1 LTQIVSA
8 VFEKIRFGRP
18 AGAPFFVV
26 RIRPQG
32 VADGISTMMDKT
44 FDPSTIEAHWAAEWE
59 KAGAFKAGR
68 VSGEPFTIV
77 IPPPNVTGSLHMG
90 HALNNTLQDIL
101 CRYWRMKG
109 RDVLW
114 QPGTDHAGIATQ
126 MVVERQMLERQE
138 PNRHIIGREAFL
150 DKVWAW
156 KEESGGTIINQL
168 KRLGASCDWSRERFT
183 MGNRADGEKGQMQRA
198 VLQFFVTLHEKGLL
212 YKAKR
217 LVNWDPKLLTA
228 ISDLEVEQ
236 REVKGSF
243 AWHRGER
250 DKEGN
255 PKPFSI
261 EALGKVLAKEPGG
274 HLYYFDYPIEGESY
288 DPSNPDSFIQV
299 ATTRP
304 ETMLGDTAVAVHPEN
319 ERLKHLI
326 GRHVR
331 LPLVGRLI
339 PIVADD
345 YADPEKGTGAVKIT
359 PAHDFNDF
367 EVGKRHGLPVVNMM
381 NREAAVT
388 LFDEGFWESTNF
400 WDACKDN
407 NANMWEV
414 LYDTNEYGEDYSIEV
429 DDPELERVRSLDG
442 MPRFAARVQIVAM
455 MESEGYLAKIE
466 VHAHQVPHGDRSGV
480 PIEPW
485 LSDQWYVDVKPLAEQ
500 AMEWVREGKTKI
512 YPANRE
518 ADFFRWLENIQPW
531 NISRQLWWGHQI
543 PAWYGPTKNGTDFD
557 FKKPKFF
564 VADTESEAFKI
575 ASEYYACTIE
585 QLKLLPDSGNFNE
598 LFWLLMGDAHK
609 DTIPLYRD
617 PDVLDTWFSSALWPF
632 STMGWPDDTAELA
645 RYYPGSVLVTAADI
659 LFFWVARMMMASAAL
674 DHHGKPLEAPFA
686 DVYLH
691 GLVRDEKGRKM
702 SKSVGNVLDPLV
714 VIDTLGADALRFTIA
729 SFAAQGR
736 DPKLGVKTAESYR
749 NFCTKLWNASRFA
762 EMNECRAV
770 SGFDPKSV
778 KLPLNRWIMGE
789 ADKALAEIEAGIEGY
804 KFNEAALAAYRFTW
818 NIVCDWYLELA
829 KPVLQGEDSPQ
840 RNETRAAVA
849 SILDRTVAM
858 LHPFMPFITE
868 ELNAAYGVFSN
879 QARGQLCTGNWPV
892 PIGLADA
899 AAEAEIG
906 FVVDLISEI
915 RSARAEM
922 NVPVATLAP
931 LVFVGADAAGV
942 ARAKGAEDALKR
954 MARVSELQ
962 FMHEPPPQ
970 SVQIVVRG
978 QVACL
983 PLGGLIDFAA
993 EKKRLTSE
1001 REKLAKDMDGTKRKL
1016 DNPDFVARAPEE
1028 VIEENRERLAEA
1040 EARIARIDE
1049 ALKRLG

>member
-1 LTQIVSA
+1 
-8 VFEKIRFGRP
+8 
-18 AGAPFFVV
+18 
-26 RIRPQG
+26 
-32 VADGISTMMDKT
+32 MMDKT
-44 FDPSTIEAHWAAEWE
+44 FDPARIEARWSAAWE

-68 VSGEPFTIV
+68 VQAEPYTIV

-126 MVVERQMLERQE
+126 MVVERQMAERGE
-138 PNRHIIGREAFL
+138 PSRREIGRAAFL

-198 VLQFFVTLHEKGLL
+198 VLQFFVTLHERKGPDGKSLL

-236 REVKGSF
+236 REVKGHMWYF
-243 AWHRGER
+243 RYPLHGVEFNPEDER
-250 DKEGN
+250 TY
-255 PKPFSI
+255 I
-261 EALGKVLAKEPGG
+261 T
-274 HLYYFDYPIEGESY
+274 I
-288 DPSNPDSFIQV
+288 

-304 ETMLGDTAVAVHPEN
+304 ETMLGDGAVAVHPGN
-319 ERLKHLI
+319 ERLNWMI
-326 GRHVR
+326 GRQVM
-331 LPLVGRLI
+331 LPLVNRLI
-339 PIVADD
+339 PVIADE

-359 PAHDFNDF
+359 AAHDFNDYQ
-367 EVGKRHGLPVVNMM
+367 VAKRHDVPLINLMTPTAQMVDEPHMPAQYRGLDRYECRKRVV
-381 NREAAVT
+381 AD
-388 LFDEGFWESTNF
+388 L
-400 WDACKDN
+400 DA
-407 NANMWEV
+407 
-414 LYDTNEYGEDYSIEV
+414 LQ
-429 DDPELERVRSLDG
+429 L
-442 MPRFAARVQIVAM
+442 
-455 MESEGYLAKIE
+455 LAKIE
-466 VHAHQVPHGDRSGV
+466 PHTHMVPHGDRSGV
-480 PIEPW
+480 VIEP
-485 LSDQWYVDVKPLAEQ
+485 LLTDQWYVDVKPLAEQ
-500 AMEWVREGKTKI
+500 AMQWVRAGQTRI

-518 ADFFRWLENIQPW
+518 ADFFRWLENIEPW
-531 NISRQLWWGHQI
+531 CVSRQLWWGHQI
-543 PAWYGPTKNGTDFD
+543 PAWYGRKLQHREDGTLLA
-557 FKKPKFF
+557 PGIEVF
-564 VADTESEAFKI
+564 VAESEADAI
-575 ASEYYACTIE
+575 AQAAAYARKE
-585 QLKLLPDSGNFNE
+585 VRVVPLPPAFDRDKPAQFDIINATQHYE
-598 LFWLLMGDAHK
+598 IW
-609 DTIPLYRD
+609 RD

-632 STMGWPDDTAELA
+632 STMGWPDSTPELA
-645 RYYPGSVLVTAADI
+645 RYYPGSALVTGFDI
-659 LFFWVARMMMASAAL
+659 LFFWVARMMMASAATNQ
-674 DHHGKPLEAPFA
+674 APPFR

-702 SKSVGNVLDPLV
+702 SKSVGNVIDPLV
-714 VIDTLGADALRFTIA
+714 VIEALGADALRFTLA
-729 SFAAQGR
+729 SLAAQGR
-736 DPKLGVKTAESYR
+736 DPKLGVKTAEGYR

-770 SGFDPKSV
+770 AGFDPSAV
-778 KLPLNRWIMGE
+778 KLPLNRWIMAE
-789 ADKALAEIEAGIEGY
+789 ADKALAEIEAGIEAY

-829 KPVLQGEDSPQ
+829 KPVLQGEDGAPKD
-840 RNETRAAVA
+840 ETRAAVA
-849 SILDRTVAM
+849 FILGRMVAM

-868 ELNAAYGVFSN
+868 ELNAAYGEMAGE
-879 QARGQLCTGNWPV
+879 QRGQLCTGIWPA

-899 AAEAEIG
+899 SAEAEIG
-906 FVVDLISEI
+906 FTVDLISEI

-931 LVFVGADAAGV
+931 LVFVQADAAGV
-942 ARAKGAEDALKR
+942 TRAKAAEDALRR
-954 MARVSELQ
+954 MARVSEIQ
-962 FMHEPPPQ
+962 FMHEAPAQ

-978 QVACL
+978 QVACI
-983 PLGGLIDFAA
+983 PLAGIIDIAA
-993 EKKRLTSE
+993 EKKRLTGE
-1001 REKLAKDMDGTKRKL
+1001 REKLVKDMDGTKRKL

-1040 EARIARIDE
+1040 ENRIARIDE

>member
-1 LTQIVSA
+1 
-8 VFEKIRFGRP
+8 
-18 AGAPFFVV
+18 
-26 RIRPQG
+26 
-32 VADGISTMMDKT
+32 MMDKT
-44 FDPSTIEAHWAAEWE
+44 FDPATIEARWSAAWE

-68 VSGEPFTIV
+68 VQGEPFTIV

-126 MVVERQMLERQE
+126 MVVERQMMERQE
-138 PNRHIIGREAFL
+138 PNRHQIGREKFL

-156 KEESGGTIINQL
+156 KEESGGTITNQL

-183 MGNRADGEKGQMQRA
+183 MGNREDGEAGQMQRA
-198 VLQFFVTLHEKGLL
+198 VLQFFVKLHNTNDQLKPWKEGDKRLL

-243 AWHRGER
+243 AWARGEV

-255 PKPFSI
+255 PKPFSA

-288 DPSNPDSFIQV
+288 NPENENTFIRV

-326 GRHVR
+326 GKNAV

-367 EVGKRHGLPVVNMM
+367 EVGKRHSLPVINMM
-381 NREAAVT
+381 DREGHIDLSDSGFNAIPAAT
-388 LFDEGFWESTNF
+388 RAL
-400 WDACKDN
+400 AK
-407 NANMWEV
+407 
-414 LYDTNEYGEDYSIEV
+414 L
-429 DDPELERVRSLDG
+429 
-442 MPRFAARVQIVAM
+442 PRFTARVQVVSM
-455 MESEGYLAKIE
+455 MEALGLVAKIE
-466 VHAHQVPHGDRSGV
+466 PSVQQVPHGDRSGV

-485 LSDQWYVDVKPLAEQ
+485 LTDQWYVDVKPLAEQ
-500 AMEWVREGKTKI
+500 AMGWVRAGKTKI

-518 ADFFRWLENIQPW
+518 ADFFRWLENIEPW
-531 NISRQLWWGHQI
+531 CVSRQLWWGHQI
-543 PAWYGPTKNGTDFD
+543 PAWYGPDGSYVVAATETEARTKADAKWGPGTRI
-557 FKKPKFF
+557 
-564 VADTESEAFKI
+564 T
-575 ASEYYACTIE
+575 
-585 QLKLLPDSGNFNE
+585 
-598 LFWLLMGDAHK
+598 
-609 DTIPLYRD
+609 RD

-674 DHHGKPLEAPFA
+674 DHNGKPLEAPFA

-729 SFAAQGR
+729 NFAAQGR

-770 SGFDPKSV
+770 AGFDPKSV
-778 KLPLNRWIMGE
+778 KLPLNRWICGE

-804 KFNEAALAAYRFTW
+804 KFNEAALSAYRFTW

-829 KPVLQGEDSPQ
+829 KPVLQGEDGPAKD
-840 RNETRAAVA
+840 ETRAAVA
-849 SILDRTVAM
+849 FILDRTVAM

-868 ELNAAYGVFSN
+868 ELNAAYGEF
-879 QARGQLCTGNWPV
+879 AHEKRGQLCTGTWPT
-892 PIGLADA
+892 PIALGDK

-906 FVVDLISEI
+906 FVVELISEI

-931 LVFVGADAAGV
+931 LVFVGADAEGV
-942 ARAKGAEDALKR
+942 KRAQGAEDALKR

-962 FMHEPPPQ
+962 FMHEAPSQ
-970 SVQIVVRG
+970 SVQIVVQG

-983 PLGGLIDFAA
+983 PLAGIIDFAA
-993 EKKRLTSE
+993 EKKRLSGE
-1001 REKLAKDMDGTKRKL
+1001 REKLVKDADGTKRKL

-1028 VIEENRERLAEA
+1028 VIDENRERLAEA
-1040 EARIARIDE
+1040 ESRIIRIDE

>member
-1 LTQIVSA
+1 
-8 VFEKIRFGRP
+8 
-18 AGAPFFVV
+18 
-26 RIRPQG
+26 
-32 VADGISTMMDKT
+32 MMDKT
-44 FDPSTIEAHWAAEWE
+44 FDPTAIEARWSAAWE

-126 MVVERQMLERQE
+126 MVVERQMMERQE
-138 PNRHIIGREAFL
+138 PNRHALGREKFL

-183 MGNRADGEKGQMQRA
+183 MGNREDGEKGQMQRA

-243 AWHRGER
+243 AWHRGEI

-255 PKPFSI
+255 PKPFST

-274 HLYYFDYPIEGESY
+274 HLYYFDYPIEDESY
-288 DPSNPDSFIQV
+288 DPKNANTFIRV

-319 ERLKHLI
+319 EKLKHLI
-326 GRHVR
+326 GKHVR

-367 EVGKRHGLPVVNMM
+367 EVGKRHGLALVNMLD
-381 NREAAVT
+381 REGHIDLSDADFANVPAAT
-388 LFDEGFWESTNF
+388 R
-400 WDACKDN
+400 A
-407 NANMWEV
+407 
-414 LYDTNEYGEDYSIEV
+414 
-429 DDPELERVRSLDG
+429 LEKT
-442 MPRFAARVQIVAM
+442 PRFAARLRVVEMIEAA
-455 MESEGYLAKIE
+455 GLLTGIE
-466 VHAHQVPHGDRSGV
+466 VHAQQVPHGDRSGV

-485 LSDQWYVDVKPLAEQ
+485 LTDQWYVDVKPLAEQ
-500 AMEWVREGKTKI
+500 AMAWVREGKTKI

-518 ADFFRWLENIQPW
+518 ADFFRWLENIEPW
-531 NISRQLWWGHQI
+531 CVSRQLWWGHQI
-543 PAWYGPTKNGTDFD
+543 PAWYGPDGGYV
-557 FKKPKFF
+557 
-564 VADTESEAFKI
+564 VAATEAEARIKADEKWGVEAPI
-575 ASEYYACTIE
+575 T
-585 QLKLLPDSGNFNE
+585 
-598 LFWLLMGDAHK
+598 
-609 DTIPLYRD
+609 RD

-674 DHHGKPLEAPFA
+674 DHHGKPLEPPFA

-770 SGFDPKSV
+770 AGFDPKSV
-778 KLPLNRWIMGE
+778 KQPLNRWIIDE
-789 ADKALAEIEAGIEGY
+789 ADKALADIEAGIEGY

-829 KPVLQGEDSPQ
+829 KPVLQGEQSPQ
-840 RNETRAAVA
+840 RDETRAAVA
-849 SILDRTVAM
+849 FILDRTVAM

-868 ELNAAYGVFSN
+868 ELNAAYGELAG
-879 QARGQLCTGNWPV
+879 QARGQLCTGAWPQ
-892 PIGLADA
+892 PIGLGDR
-899 AAEAEIG
+899 AAEEEIG
-906 FVVDLISEI
+906 FTVDLISEI

-962 FMHEPPPQ
+962 FMHQAPPQ

-993 EKKRLTSE
+993 EKKRLLGE
-1001 REKLAKDMDGTKRKL
+1001 REKLTKDMDGTKRKL

-1028 VIEENRERLAEA
+1028 VIDENRERLAEA